1 MDTTAKGRPSQTIR
15 VLYLDH
21 TARLSGAE
29 LALARLLGALDRT
42 RVEPIV
48 VLAEDGPLY
57 ELLTREAVDTHVLP
71 LQEKLR
77 NVRKGSL
84 GLVGL
89 LRQIRSLGSL
99 WRYSQRIGRF
109 AQEKRVD
116 LIYANSLKSDVYGA
130 MAARFAGVPLIWHM
144 HDRIDDRYLPAV
156 AAWLVRFLAR
166 RLPTCVIAN
175 SASTLE
181 ALRLSARKR
190 ATIISS
196 GLTHEHIERSWVPR
210 RSNPIPQIGI
220 VGRIA
225 PWKGQDVF
233 LEAAAQI
240 LRKGI
245 AAHFRIAGSAMFDEE
260 NFEQKLYRLA
270 QDLGIRK
277 HVEFL
282 GFSDIPAFLRC
293 LDILV
298 HASRIPEPF
307 GQVIIEGMGAELP
320 VVATDGGGPREIIE
334 NGRTGLLV
342 PMGDAEAL
350 ASALTQLLAQPDWA
364 RSLAAAGRRHA
375 LEHFTVEKS
384 ARRSEALYE
393 ELVGVPAGERYT

>member
-1 MDTTAKGRPSQTIR
+1 MDTTADGRTSRAIR

-48 VLAEDGPLY
+48 ALAEDGPLY
-57 ELLTREAVDTHVLP
+57 ELLVRHSIDTHVLP
-71 LQEKLR
+71 LHERLR

-84 GLVGL
+84 GLVGV
-89 LRQIRSLGSL
+89 LRQIRSLGTL

-109 AQEKRVD
+109 AREKSVD
-116 LIYANSLKSDVYGA
+116 LIYTNSLKSDVYGA
-130 MAARFAGVPLIWHM
+130 LAARFAGVPLIWHM
-144 HDRIDDRYLPAV
+144 HDRIDERYLPAA
-156 AAWLVRFLAR
+156 AAWLVRLLAR
-166 RLPTCVIAN
+166 SLPSCVVAN

-181 ALRLSARKR
+181 ALNLGDRKR
-190 ATIISS
+190 AAIIAS
-196 GLTHEHIERSWVPR
+196 GLTREHIERSWVPQ
-210 RSNPIPQIGI
+210 RSHAVPQIGI

-233 LEAAAQI
+233 LEAAALL

-245 AAHFRIAGSAMFDEE
+245 AAHFRIAGSALFGEE
-260 NFEQKLYRLA
+260 SYERELYRLA
-270 QDLGIRK
+270 QELEIRK

-282 GFSDIPAFLRC
+282 GFSDIPVFLRS

-298 HASRIPEPF
+298 HASKIPEPF

-342 PMGDAEAL
+342 PMGDATALAEAL
-350 ASALTQLLAQPDWA
+350 AGLITQPERAH
-364 RSLAAAGRRHA
+364 SLAAAGRRHV
-375 LEHFTVEKS
+375 LEHFTIEKS
-384 ARRSEALYE
+384 ARRSEVLYE
-393 ELVGVPAGERYT
+393 ELMGA